1 MTINIKIKIVLTIF
15 LFLILFF
22 LFQIKNVE
30 KTSNIIFIS
39 DGFSR
44 ENKKFWVGG
53 EYKIKLKNINDSKD
67 QKVFFSV
74 KDNKK
79 VEFYKDH
86 LIMKSSGKE
95 CLIASYNKNNYRI
108 CFNIYETP
116 KLNFR
121 EQNPIK
127 IETNTTKILNLD
139 KGDYPESNL
148 KYKSDHPDIIK
159 VNNKGK
165 ITAIRPGSAII
176 TVSGLDNVSTKIKII
191 SISNTGLLSKY
202 VLKKLNA
209 SHYQNVMIV
218 AHPDD
223 ESLWGG
229 ANLIKDNYFV
239 VCLTNGYNLKR
250 ANDFRTILKFTKNG
264 GIILNYPDTQDN
276 IRDDWIYVGKGI
288 LNDLSLILNY
298 SNWKK
303 IVTHG
308 PEGTTGHYHH
318 KKTYRFVLET
328 VKKFNKLNNL
338 YYFAK
343 FYKKNEMPK
352 SLPRISDKELEY
364 KIKEVSIYK
373 SVNKYIYKLWY
384 HMLPFEK
391 LIPASNLEIT

>member
-1 MTINIKIKIVLTIF
+1 MTIEIKRKIVLTIF
-15 LFLILFF
+15 LFSILFIF
-22 LFQIKNVE
+22 LKIKNLV
-30 KTSNIIFIS
+30 KTSKEIFIS
-39 DGFSR
+39 NGFSPQ
-44 ENKKFWVGG
+44 NKKFWVGG
-53 EYKIKLKNINDSKD
+53 EYKINLNNINDIKD
-67 QKVFFSV
+67 QKLFFRL

-79 VEFYKDH
+79 VEFFNDH
-86 LIMKSSGKE
+86 LFMKSSGKE
-95 CLIASYNKNNYRI
+95 CLIAYSNKNNYRI
-108 CFNIYETP
+108 CFNIYDTP
-116 KLNFR
+116 KLTFR
-121 EQNPIK
+121 ENNPIK

-148 KYKSDHPDIIK
+148 KYNSDHPDIIK

-176 TVSGLDNVSTKIKII
+176 TASGLDNITTKIKII
-191 SISNTGLLSKY
+191 SISNKGLLSKY
-202 VLKKLNA
+202 ILNKLNA

-229 ANLIKDNYFV
+229 ANLMKENYFV
-239 VCLTNGYNLKR
+239 VCLTNGYNIKR

-264 GIILNYPDTQDN
+264 GIILNYPDTQDY

-288 LNDLSLILNY
+288 LNDLSIILNY
-298 SNWKK
+298 TNWKK

-308 PEGTTGHYHH
+308 PEGTTGHFHH
-318 KKTYRFVLET
+318 KKIHQFVLET

-364 KIKEVSIYK
+364 KKKEVSIYT

-391 LIPASNLEIT
+391 LIPAYNLEKT